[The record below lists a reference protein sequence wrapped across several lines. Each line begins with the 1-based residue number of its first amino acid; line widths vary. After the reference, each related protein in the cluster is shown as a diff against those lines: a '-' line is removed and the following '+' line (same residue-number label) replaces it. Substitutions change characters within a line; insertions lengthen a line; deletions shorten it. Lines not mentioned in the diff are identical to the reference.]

1 MHPVYVRTRWAIGP
15 SGGHT
20 IGVHLWDLAE
30 LSQEEQAIW
39 AHREIE
45 ELRGDGG

>member
-1 MHPVYVRTRWAIGP
+1 MVT
-15 SGGHT
+15 
-20 IGVHLWDLAE
+20 LWDLAE

-39 AHREIE
+39 ARHEIE